1 MTPGQQFAAWADL
14 RAWVTWLA
22 DRYELTVEERLPRCW
37 ALHPGLVEELQ
48 ALRAWRKEIYGSG
61 LRPAGQ
67 AARYWH
73 AELERVVHSATSRYA
88 AGCRAGHR
96 GATRP
101 VAADAGL
108 LESWAAASP
117 DAGVPEADLGAAAAR
132 AAGGWV
138 PAEDM
143 AAAIDAGEA
152 VAMPDPH
159 DYVAYRGGWWRPA
172 SGGWV
177 QDLAR
182 IRVPAQADSPGP
194 REGEE
199 PGGGNEP

>member
-1 MTPGQQFAAWADL
+1 
-14 RAWVTWLA
+14 
-22 DRYELTVEERLPRCW
+22 
-37 ALHPGLVEELQ
+37 VEELR

-96 GATRP
+96 RATRP
-101 VAADAGL
+101 VAADGGL

-172 SGGWV
+172 SGGWF

-182 IRVPAQADSPGP
+182 TRVPAQADTPGP
-194 REGEE
+194 REGGE
-199 PGGGNEP
+199 PGGRNEP